1 MKRKYAL
8 ALAAMTLCGSL
19 SAQDIY
25 KIEALTGSDL
35 NGTARYVGMGGA
47 MSALGADLSA
57 IGANPAA
64 IGLFRRSDASI
75 TGSATIQ
82 ADAQLMGNIN
92 KARGSFDQGGF
103 VYAMN
108 MGHGSKLKFMNFAF
122 NYQKKRNL
130 KNYIGLDNVG
140 LSNGLSQ
147 SWQMQELAYY
157 NGQPLDLSANG
168 SGVDYTTPFAIN
180 AYDAQ
185 MIVPVYGDDGKLA
198 GYNVR
203 NAQSY
208 DYQRVQWGGIQ
219 QYDFNLSFNIDNRFY
234 AGVTLGLYNVNL
246 HNMLYY
252 SELLGENVYDASG
265 NVTGVNTIGR
275 YKMALAENITGSGF
289 DAKFGFIYRPIE
301 TSPFRIGFS
310 FSTPIYYD
318 LTQNASLRMV
328 APFEFT
334 DKNNNT
340 YAQTQ
345 ADYNT
350 GDVDYRIRTPWKLG
364 ISAATTVGNYL
375 AVDAE
380 YEISRYTGAQL
391 RWPDYG
397 RGYWGDD
404 YNVSSTRDH
413 DMDTEIDACFNT
425 VQTFRAGAELRLAPG
440 LYGRVGYNYVTAPFK
455 EDAYLNTMTN
465 SDAYH
470 YSMNTDY
477 VNLGAINRVTAGL
490 GYKGKHFYGDVAYQ
504 YQKQTG
510 EVTPF
515 RATDLETY
523 APLTASR
530 SVDFKRHNVM
540 LTLGCKF

>member
-8 ALAAMTLCGSL
+8 ALAALTLCGSM

-57 IGANPAA
+57 ISSNPAA
-64 IGLFRRSDASI
+64 IGLFRRNDASL

-82 ADAQLMGNIN
+82 ADAVLMGDIN

-103 VYAMN
+103 VYAVN
-108 MGHGSKLKFMNFAF
+108 MGNDSKLKFVNFAF

-130 KNYIGLDNVG
+130 KNYIGLDNVK
-140 LSNGLSQ
+140 LNNGLSQ

-157 NGQPLDLSANG
+157 NGQPLDLSKNG
-168 SGVDYTTPFAIN
+168 SGVDYTTPFALN

-208 DYQRVQWGGIQ
+208 DYHRVQWGGIQ

-234 AGVTLGLYNVNL
+234 AGVTFGVYNVNL
-246 HNMLYY
+246 HNTLFY
-252 SELLGENVYDASG
+252 SEQLAENVYDANG
-265 NVTGVNTIGR
+265 NVSGINSIGQ
-275 YKMALAENITGSGF
+275 YKMALGEDINGTGF
-289 DAKFGFIYRPIE
+289 DAKFGFIFRPIE
-301 TSPFRIGFS
+301 TSPFRLGFS

-328 APFEFT
+328 APFQFT
-334 DKNNNT
+334 DDKGNT
-340 YAQTQ
+340 FAQTQ

-350 GDVDYRIRTPWKLG
+350 GDVDFRIRTPWKLG
-364 ISAATTVGNYL
+364 ISAATTVSNYL
-375 AVDAE
+375 ALDAE
-380 YEISRYTGAQL
+380 YEVSRYTGAQL

-397 RGYWGDD
+397 RGYWED
-404 YNVSSTRDH
+404 YTPSTRDH

-425 VQTFRAGAELRLAPG
+425 VQTFRVGAEVRLAPR
-440 LYGRVGYNYVTAPFK
+440 LYGRVGYNYVSAPFK
-455 EDAYLNTMTN
+455 KDAYLNTMTN

-477 VNLGAINRVTAGL
+477 VNLGDINRVTAGL
-490 GYKGKHFYGDVAYQ
+490 GYKGKHVYGDVAYQ

-515 RATDLETY
+515 RATDLNTG

-530 SVDFKRHNVM
+530 NVDFKRHNVM

>member
-8 ALAAMTLCGSL
+8 ALAALTLCDSM

-57 IGANPAA
+57 ISSNPAA
-64 IGLFRRSDASI
+64 IGLFRRNDASL

-82 ADAQLMGNIN
+82 ADAVLMGDIN

-103 VYAMN
+103 VYAVN
-108 MGHGSKLKFMNFAF
+108 MGNDSKLKFVNFAF

-130 KNYIGLDNVG
+130 KNYIGLDNVK
-140 LSNGLSQ
+140 LNNGLSQ

-157 NGQPLDLSANG
+157 NGQPLDLSKNG
-168 SGVDYTTPFAIN
+168 SGVDYTTPFALN

-208 DYQRVQWGGIQ
+208 DYHRVQWGGIQ

-234 AGVTLGLYNVNL
+234 AGVTFGVYNVNL
-246 HNMLYY
+246 HNTLFY
-252 SELLGENVYDASG
+252 SEQLAENVYDANG
-265 NVTGVNTIGR
+265 NVSGINSIGQ
-275 YKMALAENITGSGF
+275 YKMALGEDINGTGF
-289 DAKFGFIYRPIE
+289 DAKFGFIFRPIE
-301 TSPFRIGFS
+301 TSPFRLGFS

-328 APFEFT
+328 APFQFT
-334 DKNNNT
+334 DDKGNT
-340 YAQTQ
+340 FAQTQ

-350 GDVDYRIRTPWKLG
+350 GDVDFRIRTPWKLG
-364 ISAATTVGNYL
+364 ISAATTISNYL
-375 AVDAE
+375 ALDAE
-380 YEISRYTGAQL
+380 YEVSRYTGAQL

-397 RGYWGDD
+397 RGYWED
-404 YNVSSTRDH
+404 YTPSTRDH

-425 VQTFRAGAELRLAPG
+425 VQTFRVGAEVRLAPR
-440 LYGRVGYNYVTAPFK
+440 LYGRVGYNYVSAPFK
-455 EDAYLNTMTN
+455 KDAYLNTMTN

-477 VNLGAINRVTAGL
+477 VNLGDINRVTAGL

-515 RATDLETY
+515 RATDLDTG

-530 SVDFKRHNVM
+530 NVDFKRHNVM

>member
-8 ALAAMTLCGSL
+8 ALAALTLCGSM

-57 IGANPAA
+57 ISSNPAA
-64 IGLFRRSDASI
+64 IGLFRRNDASL

-82 ADAQLMGNIN
+82 ADAVLMGDIN

-103 VYAMN
+103 VYAVN
-108 MGHGSKLKFMNFAF
+108 MGNDSKLKFVNFAF

-130 KNYIGLDNVG
+130 KNYIGLDNVK
-140 LSNGLSQ
+140 LNNGLSQ

-157 NGQPLDLSANG
+157 NGQPLDLSKNG
-168 SGVDYTTPFAIN
+168 SGVDYTTPFALN

-185 MIVPVYGDDGKLA
+185 MIVPVYGEDGKLA

-208 DYQRVQWGGIQ
+208 DYHRVQWGGIQ

-234 AGVTLGLYNVNL
+234 AGVTFGVYNVNL
-246 HNMLYY
+246 HNTLFY
-252 SELLGENVYDASG
+252 SEQLAENVYDANG
-265 NVTGVNTIGR
+265 NVSGINSIGQ
-275 YKMALAENITGSGF
+275 YKMALGEDINGTGF
-289 DAKFGFIYRPIE
+289 DAKFGFIFRPIE
-301 TSPFRIGFS
+301 TSPFRLGFS

-328 APFEFT
+328 APFQFT
-334 DKNNNT
+334 DDKGNT
-340 YAQTQ
+340 FAQTQ

-350 GDVDYRIRTPWKLG
+350 GDVDFRIRTPWKLG
-364 ISAATTVGNYL
+364 ISAATTVSNYL
-375 AVDAE
+375 ALDAE
-380 YEISRYTGAQL
+380 YEVSRYTGAQL

-397 RGYWGDD
+397 RGYWED
-404 YNVSSTRDH
+404 YTPSTRDH

-425 VQTFRAGAELRLAPG
+425 VQTFRVGAEVRLAPR
-440 LYGRVGYNYVTAPFK
+440 LYGRVGYNYVSAPFK
-455 EDAYLNTMTN
+455 KDAYLNTMTN

-477 VNLGAINRVTAGL
+477 VNLGDINRVTAGL

-515 RATDLETY
+515 RATDLNTG

-530 SVDFKRHNVM
+530 NVDFKRHNVM

>member
-8 ALAAMTLCGSL
+8 ALAALTLCGSM

-57 IGANPAA
+57 ISSNPAA
-64 IGLFRRSDASI
+64 IGLFRRNDASL

-82 ADAQLMGNIN
+82 ADAVLMGDIN

-103 VYAMN
+103 VYAVN
-108 MGHGSKLKFMNFAF
+108 MGNDSKLKFVNFAF

-130 KNYIGLDNVG
+130 KNYIGLDNVK
-140 LSNGLSQ
+140 LNNGLSQ

-157 NGQPLDLSANG
+157 NGQPLDLSKNG
-168 SGVDYTTPFAIN
+168 SGVDYTTPFALN

-208 DYQRVQWGGIQ
+208 DYHRVQWGGIQ
-219 QYDFNLSFNIDNRFY
+219 QYDFNLSFNIGNRFY
-234 AGVTLGLYNVNL
+234 AGVTFGVYNVNL
-246 HNMLYY
+246 HNTLYY
-252 SELLGENVYDASG
+252 SEQLAENVYDANG
-265 NVTGVNTIGR
+265 NVSGINSIGQ
-275 YKMALAENITGSGF
+275 YQMALGEDINGTGF
-289 DAKFGFIYRPIE
+289 DAKFGFIFRPIE
-301 TSPFRIGFS
+301 TSPFRLGFS

-328 APFEFT
+328 APFQFT
-334 DKNNNT
+334 DDKGNT
-340 YAQTQ
+340 FAQTQ

-350 GDVDYRIRTPWKLG
+350 GDVDFRIRTPWKLG
-364 ISAATTVGNYL
+364 ISAATTVSNYL
-375 AVDAE
+375 ALDAE
-380 YEISRYTGAQL
+380 YEVSRYTGAQL

-397 RGYWGDD
+397 RGYWED
-404 YNVSSTRDH
+404 YTPSTRDH

-425 VQTFRAGAELRLAPG
+425 VQTFRVGAEVRLAPR
-440 LYGRVGYNYVTAPFK
+440 LYGRVGYNYVSAPFK
-455 EDAYLNTMTN
+455 KDAYLNTMTN

-477 VNLGAINRVTAGL
+477 VNLGDINRVTAGL

-515 RATDLETY
+515 RATDLNTG

-530 SVDFKRHNVM
+530 NVDFKRHNVM

>member
-8 ALAAMTLCGSL
+8 ALAALTLCGSM

-57 IGANPAA
+57 ISSNPAA
-64 IGLFRRSDASI
+64 IGLFRRNDASL

-82 ADAQLMGNIN
+82 ADAVLMGDIN

-103 VYAMN
+103 VYAVN
-108 MGHGSKLKFMNFAF
+108 MGNDSKLKFVNFAF

-130 KNYIGLDNVG
+130 KNYIGLDNVK
-140 LSNGLSQ
+140 LNNGLSQ

-157 NGQPLDLSANG
+157 NGQPLDLSKNG
-168 SGVDYTTPFAIN
+168 SGVDYTTPFALN

-208 DYQRVQWGGIQ
+208 DYHRVQWGGIQ

-234 AGVTLGLYNVNL
+234 AGVTFGVYNVNL
-246 HNMLYY
+246 HNTLYY
-252 SELLGENVYDASG
+252 SEQLAENVYDANG
-265 NVTGVNTIGR
+265 NVSGINSIGQ
-275 YKMALAENITGSGF
+275 YKMALGEDINGTGF
-289 DAKFGFIYRPIE
+289 DAKFGFIFRPIE
-301 TSPFRIGFS
+301 TSPFRLGFS

-328 APFEFT
+328 APFQFT
-334 DKNNNT
+334 DDKGNT
-340 YAQTQ
+340 FAQTQ

-350 GDVDYRIRTPWKLG
+350 GDVDFRIRTPWKLG
-364 ISAATTVGNYL
+364 ISAATTISNYL
-375 AVDAE
+375 ALDAE
-380 YEISRYTGAQL
+380 YEVSRYTGAQL

-397 RGYWGDD
+397 RGYWED
-404 YNVSSTRDH
+404 YTPSTRDH

-425 VQTFRAGAELRLAPG
+425 VQTFRVGAEVRLAPR
-440 LYGRVGYNYVTAPFK
+440 LYGRVGYNYVSAPFK
-455 EDAYLNTMTN
+455 KDAYLNTMTN

-477 VNLGAINRVTAGL
+477 VNLGDINRVTAGL

-515 RATDLETY
+515 RATDLNTG

-530 SVDFKRHNVM
+530 NVDFKRHNVM

>member
-8 ALAAMTLCGSL
+8 ALAALTLCGSM

-57 IGANPAA
+57 ISSNPAA
-64 IGLFRRSDASI
+64 IGLFRRNDASL

-82 ADAQLMGNIN
+82 ADAVLMGDIN

-103 VYAMN
+103 VYAVN
-108 MGHGSKLKFMNFAF
+108 MGNDSKLKFVNFAF

-130 KNYIGLDNVG
+130 KNYIGLDNVK
-140 LSNGLSQ
+140 LNNGLSQ

-157 NGQPLDLSANG
+157 NGQPLDLSKNG

-185 MIVPVYGDDGKLA
+185 MIVPVYGDDGKLT

-208 DYQRVQWGGIQ
+208 DYHRVQWGGIQ

-234 AGVTLGLYNVNL
+234 AGVTFGVYNVNL
-246 HNMLYY
+246 HNTLFY
-252 SELLGENVYDASG
+252 SEQLAENVYDANG
-265 NVTGVNTIGR
+265 NVSGINSIGQ
-275 YKMALAENITGSGF
+275 YQMALGEDINGTGF
-289 DAKFGFIYRPIE
+289 DAKFGFIFRPIE
-301 TSPFRIGFS
+301 TSPFRLGFS

-328 APFEFT
+328 APFQFT
-334 DKNNNT
+334 DDKGNT
-340 YAQTQ
+340 FAQTQ

-350 GDVDYRIRTPWKLG
+350 GDVDFRIRTPWKLG
-364 ISAATTVGNYL
+364 ISAATTVSNYL
-375 AVDAE
+375 ALDAE
-380 YEISRYTGAQL
+380 YEVSRYTGAQL

-397 RGYWGDD
+397 RGYWED
-404 YNVSSTRDH
+404 YTPSTRDH

-425 VQTFRAGAELRLAPG
+425 VQTFRVGAEVRLAPR
-440 LYGRVGYNYVTAPFK
+440 LYGRVGYNYVSAPFK
-455 EDAYLNTMTN
+455 KDAYLNTMTN

-477 VNLGAINRVTAGL
+477 VNLGDINRVTAGL

-515 RATDLETY
+515 RATDLNTG

-530 SVDFKRHNVM
+530 NVDFKRHNVM

>member
-1 MKRKYAL
+1 M
-8 ALAAMTLCGSL
+8 

-57 IGANPAA
+57 ISSNPAA
-64 IGLFRRSDASI
+64 IGLFRRNDASL

-82 ADAQLMGNIN
+82 ADAVLMGDIN

-103 VYAMN
+103 VYAVN
-108 MGHGSKLKFMNFAF
+108 MGNDSKLKFVNFAF

-130 KNYIGLDNVG
+130 KNYIGLDNVK
-140 LSNGLSQ
+140 LNNGLSQ

-157 NGQPLDLSANG
+157 NGQPLDLSKNG
-168 SGVDYTTPFAIN
+168 SGVDYTTPFALN

-208 DYQRVQWGGIQ
+208 DYHRVQWGGIQ

-234 AGVTLGLYNVNL
+234 AGVTFGVYNVNL
-246 HNMLYY
+246 HNTLYY
-252 SELLGENVYDASG
+252 SEQLAENVYDANG
-265 NVTGVNTIGR
+265 NVSGINSIGQ
-275 YKMALAENITGSGF
+275 YKMALGEDINGTGF
-289 DAKFGFIYRPIE
+289 DAKFGFIFRPIE
-301 TSPFRIGFS
+301 TSPFRLGFS

-328 APFEFT
+328 APFQFT
-334 DKNNNT
+334 DDKGNT
-340 YAQTQ
+340 FAQTQ

-350 GDVDYRIRTPWKLG
+350 GDVDFRIRTPWKLG
-364 ISAATTVGNYL
+364 ISAATTVSNYL
-375 AVDAE
+375 ALDAE
-380 YEISRYTGAQL
+380 YEVSRYTGAQL

-397 RGYWGDD
+397 RGYWED
-404 YNVSSTRDH
+404 YTPSTRDH

-425 VQTFRAGAELRLAPG
+425 VQTFRVGAEVRLAPR
-440 LYGRVGYNYVTAPFK
+440 LYGRVGYNYVSAPFK
-455 EDAYLNTMTN
+455 KDAYLNTMTN

-477 VNLGAINRVTAGL
+477 VNLGDINRVTAGL

-515 RATDLETY
+515 RATDLNTG

-530 SVDFKRHNVM
+530 NVDFKRHNVM

>member
-8 ALAAMTLCGSL
+8 ALAALTLCGSM

-57 IGANPAA
+57 ISSNPAA
-64 IGLFRRSDASI
+64 IGLFRRNDASL

-82 ADAQLMGNIN
+82 ADAVLMGDIN

-103 VYAMN
+103 VYAVN
-108 MGHGSKLKFMNFAF
+108 MGNDSKLKFVNFAF

-130 KNYIGLDNVG
+130 KNYIGLDNVK
-140 LSNGLSQ
+140 LNNGLSQ

-157 NGQPLDLSANG
+157 NGQPLDLSKNG
-168 SGVDYTTPFAIN
+168 SGVDYTTPFALN

-208 DYQRVQWGGIQ
+208 DYHRVQWGGIQ

-234 AGVTLGLYNVNL
+234 AGVTFGVYNVNL
-246 HNMLYY
+246 HNTLFY
-252 SELLGENVYDASG
+252 SEQLAENVYDANG
-265 NVTGVNTIGR
+265 NVSGINSIGQ
-275 YKMALAENITGSGF
+275 YKMALGEDINGTGF
-289 DAKFGFIYRPIE
+289 DAKFGFIFRPIE
-301 TSPFRIGFS
+301 TSPFRLGFS

-328 APFEFT
+328 APFQFT
-334 DKNNNT
+334 DDKGNT
-340 YAQTQ
+340 FAKTQ

-350 GDVDYRIRTPWKLG
+350 GDVDFRIRTPWKLG
-364 ISAATTVGNYL
+364 ISAATTVSNYL
-375 AVDAE
+375 ALDAE
-380 YEISRYTGAQL
+380 YEVSRYTGAQL

-397 RGYWGDD
+397 RGYWED
-404 YNVSSTRDH
+404 YTPSTRDH

-425 VQTFRAGAELRLAPG
+425 VQTFRVGAEVRLAPR
-440 LYGRVGYNYVTAPFK
+440 LYGRVGYNYVSAPFK
-455 EDAYLNTMTN
+455 KDAYLNTMTN

-477 VNLGAINRVTAGL
+477 VNLGDINRVTAGL

-515 RATDLETY
+515 RATDLNTG

-530 SVDFKRHNVM
+530 NVDFKRHNVM

>member
-8 ALAAMTLCGSL
+8 ALAALTLCGSM

-57 IGANPAA
+57 ISSNPAA
-64 IGLFRRSDASI
+64 IGLFRRNDASL

-82 ADAQLMGNIN
+82 ADAVLMGDIN

-103 VYAMN
+103 VYAVN
-108 MGHGSKLKFMNFAF
+108 MGNDSKLKFVNFAF

-130 KNYIGLDNVG
+130 KNYIGLDNVK
-140 LSNGLSQ
+140 LNNGLSQ

-157 NGQPLDLSANG
+157 NGQPLDLSKNG
-168 SGVDYTTPFAIN
+168 SGVDYTTPFALN

-208 DYQRVQWGGIQ
+208 DYHRVQWGGIQ

-234 AGVTLGLYNVNL
+234 AGVTFGVYNVNL
-246 HNMLYY
+246 HNTLYY
-252 SELLGENVYDASG
+252 SEQLAENVYDANG
-265 NVTGVNTIGR
+265 NVSGINSIGQ
-275 YKMALAENITGSGF
+275 YKMALGEDINGTGF
-289 DAKFGFIYRPIE
+289 DAKFGFIFRPIE
-301 TSPFRIGFS
+301 TSPFRLGFS

-328 APFEFT
+328 APFQFT
-334 DKNNNT
+334 DDKGNT
-340 YAQTQ
+340 FAQTQ

-350 GDVDYRIRTPWKLG
+350 GDVDFRIRTPWKLG
-364 ISAATTVGNYL
+364 ISAATTVSNYL
-375 AVDAE
+375 ALDAE
-380 YEISRYTGAQL
+380 YEVSRYTGAQL

-397 RGYWGDD
+397 RGYWED
-404 YNVSSTRDH
+404 YTPSTRDH

-425 VQTFRAGAELRLAPG
+425 VQTFRVGAEVRLAPR
-440 LYGRVGYNYVTAPFK
+440 LYGRVGYNYVSAPFK
-455 EDAYLNTMTN
+455 KDAYLNTMTN

-477 VNLGAINRVTAGL
+477 VNLGDINRVTAGL

-515 RATDLETY
+515 RATDLNTG
-523 APLTASR
+523 ASLTASR
-530 SVDFKRHNVM
+530 NVDFKRHNVM

>member
-8 ALAAMTLCGSL
+8 ALAALTLCGSM

-57 IGANPAA
+57 ISSNPAA
-64 IGLFRRSDASI
+64 IGLFRRNDASL

-82 ADAQLMGNIN
+82 ADAVLMGDIN

-103 VYAMN
+103 VYAVN
-108 MGHGSKLKFMNFAF
+108 MGNDSKLKFVNFAF

-130 KNYIGLDNVG
+130 KNYIGLDNVK
-140 LSNGLSQ
+140 LNNGLSQ

-157 NGQPLDLSANG
+157 NGQPLDLSKNG
-168 SGVDYTTPFAIN
+168 SGVDYTTPFALN

-208 DYQRVQWGGIQ
+208 DYHRVQWGGIQ

-234 AGVTLGLYNVNL
+234 AGVTFGVYNVNL
-246 HNMLYY
+246 HNTLYY
-252 SELLGENVYDASG
+252 SEQLGENVYDANG
-265 NVTGVNTIGR
+265 NVSGINSIGQ
-275 YKMALAENITGSGF
+275 YKMALGEDINGTGF
-289 DAKFGFIYRPIE
+289 DAKFGFIFRPIE
-301 TSPFRIGFS
+301 TSPFRLGFS

-328 APFEFT
+328 APFQFT
-334 DKNNNT
+334 DDKGNT
-340 YAQTQ
+340 FAQTQ

-350 GDVDYRIRTPWKLG
+350 GDVDFRIRTPWKLG
-364 ISAATTVGNYL
+364 ISAATTVSNYL
-375 AVDAE
+375 ALDAE
-380 YEISRYTGAQL
+380 YEVSRYTGAQL

-397 RGYWGDD
+397 GGYWED
-404 YNVSSTRDH
+404 YTPSTRDH

-425 VQTFRAGAELRLAPG
+425 VQTFRVGAEVRLAPR
-440 LYGRVGYNYVTAPFK
+440 LYGRVGYNYVSAPFK
-455 EDAYLNTMTN
+455 KDAYLNTMTN

-477 VNLGAINRVTAGL
+477 VNLGDINRVTAGL

-515 RATDLETY
+515 RATDLNTG

-530 SVDFKRHNVM
+530 NVDFKRHNVM

>member
-8 ALAAMTLCGSL
+8 ALAALTLCGSM

-57 IGANPAA
+57 ISSNPAA
-64 IGLFRRSDASI
+64 IGLFRRNDASL

-82 ADAQLMGNIN
+82 ADAVLMGDIN

-103 VYAMN
+103 VYAVN
-108 MGHGSKLKFMNFAF
+108 MGNDSKLKFVNFAF

-130 KNYIGLDNVG
+130 KNYIGLDNVK
-140 LSNGLSQ
+140 LNNGLSQ

-157 NGQPLDLSANG
+157 NGQPLDLSKNG
-168 SGVDYTTPFAIN
+168 SGVDYTTPFALN

-208 DYQRVQWGGIQ
+208 DYHRVQWGGIQ

-234 AGVTLGLYNVNL
+234 AGVTFGVYNVNL
-246 HNMLYY
+246 HNTLYY
-252 SELLGENVYDASG
+252 SEQLAENVYDANG
-265 NVTGVNTIGR
+265 NVSGINSIGQ
-275 YKMALAENITGSGF
+275 YKMALGEDINGTGF
-289 DAKFGFIYRPIE
+289 DAKFGFIFRPIE
-301 TSPFRIGFS
+301 TSPFRLGFS

-328 APFEFT
+328 APFQFT
-334 DKNNNT
+334 DDKGNT
-340 YAQTQ
+340 FAQTQ

-350 GDVDYRIRTPWKLG
+350 GDVDFRIRTPWKLG
-364 ISAATTVGNYL
+364 ISAATTISNYL
-375 AVDAE
+375 ALDAE
-380 YEISRYTGAQL
+380 YEVSRYTGAQL

-397 RGYWGDD
+397 RGYWED
-404 YNVSSTRDH
+404 YTPSTRDH

-425 VQTFRAGAELRLAPG
+425 VQTFRVGAEVRLAPR
-440 LYGRVGYNYVTAPFK
+440 LYGRVGYNYVSAPFK
-455 EDAYLNTMTN
+455 KDAYLNTMTN

-477 VNLGAINRVTAGL
+477 VNLGDINRVTAGL

-515 RATDLETY
+515 RATDLDTG

-530 SVDFKRHNVM
+530 NVDFKRHNVM

>member
-8 ALAAMTLCGSL
+8 ALAALTLCGSM

-57 IGANPAA
+57 ISSNPAA
-64 IGLFRRSDASI
+64 IGLFRRNDASL

-82 ADAQLMGNIN
+82 ADAVLMGDIN

-103 VYAMN
+103 VYAVN
-108 MGHGSKLKFMNFAF
+108 MGNDSKLKFVNFAF

-130 KNYIGLDNVG
+130 KNYIGLDNVK
-140 LSNGLSQ
+140 LNNGLSQ

-157 NGQPLDLSANG
+157 NGQPLDLSKNG
-168 SGVDYTTPFAIN
+168 SGVDYTTPFALN

-208 DYQRVQWGGIQ
+208 DYHRVQWGGIQ

-234 AGVTLGLYNVNL
+234 AGVTFGVYNVNL
-246 HNMLYY
+246 HNTLFY
-252 SELLGENVYDASG
+252 SEQLAENVYDANG
-265 NVTGVNTIGR
+265 NVSGINSIGQ
-275 YKMALAENITGSGF
+275 YKMALGEDINGTGF
-289 DAKFGFIYRPIE
+289 DAKFGFIFRPIE
-301 TSPFRIGFS
+301 TSPFRLGFS

-328 APFEFT
+328 APFQFT
-334 DKNNNT
+334 DDKGNT
-340 YAQTQ
+340 FAQTQ

-350 GDVDYRIRTPWKLG
+350 GDVDFRIRTPWKLG
-364 ISAATTVGNYL
+364 ISAATTVSNYL
-375 AVDAE
+375 ALDAE
-380 YEISRYTGAQL
+380 YEVSRYTGAQL

-397 RGYWGDD
+397 RGYWED
-404 YNVSSTRDH
+404 YTPSTRDH

-425 VQTFRAGAELRLAPG
+425 VQTFRVGAEVRLAPR
-440 LYGRVGYNYVTAPFK
+440 LYGRVGYNYVSAPFK
-455 EDAYLNTMTN
+455 KDAYLNTMTN

-477 VNLGAINRVTAGL
+477 VNLGDINRVTAGL
-490 GYKGKHFYGDVAYQ
+490 GYKSKHFYGDVAYQ

-515 RATDLETY
+515 RATDLNTG

-530 SVDFKRHNVM
+530 NVDFKRHNVM

>member
-8 ALAAMTLCGSL
+8 ALAALTLCGSM

-57 IGANPAA
+57 ISSNPAA
-64 IGLFRRSDASI
+64 IGLFRRNDASL

-82 ADAQLMGNIN
+82 ADAVLMGDIN

-103 VYAMN
+103 VYAVN
-108 MGHGSKLKFMNFAF
+108 MGNDSKLKFVNFAF

-130 KNYIGLDNVG
+130 KNYIGLDNVK
-140 LSNGLSQ
+140 LNNGLSQ

-157 NGQPLDLSANG
+157 NGQPLDLSKNG
-168 SGVDYTTPFAIN
+168 SGVDYTTPFALN

-185 MIVPVYGDDGKLA
+185 MIVPVYGNDGKLA

-208 DYQRVQWGGIQ
+208 DYHRVQWGGIQ

-234 AGVTLGLYNVNL
+234 AGVTFGVYNVNL
-246 HNMLYY
+246 HNTLYY
-252 SELLGENVYDASG
+252 SEQLAENVYDANG
-265 NVTGVNTIGR
+265 NVSGINSIGQ
-275 YKMALAENITGSGF
+275 YKMALGEDINGTGF
-289 DAKFGFIYRPIE
+289 DAKFGFIFRPIE
-301 TSPFRIGFS
+301 TSPFRLGFS

-328 APFEFT
+328 APFQFT
-334 DKNNNT
+334 DDKGNT
-340 YAQTQ
+340 FAQTQ

-350 GDVDYRIRTPWKLG
+350 GDVDFRIRTPWKLG
-364 ISAATTVGNYL
+364 ISAATTVSNYL
-375 AVDAE
+375 ALDAE
-380 YEISRYTGAQL
+380 YEVSRYTGAQL

-397 RGYWGDD
+397 RGYWED
-404 YNVSSTRDH
+404 YTPSTRDH

-425 VQTFRAGAELRLAPG
+425 VQTFRVGAEVRLAPR
-440 LYGRVGYNYVTAPFK
+440 LYGRVGYNYVSAPFK
-455 EDAYLNTMTN
+455 KDAYLNTMTN

-477 VNLGAINRVTAGL
+477 VNLGDINRVTAGL

-515 RATDLETY
+515 RATDLNTG

-530 SVDFKRHNVM
+530 NVDFKRHNVM

>member
-8 ALAAMTLCGSL
+8 ALAALTLCGSM

-57 IGANPAA
+57 ISSNPAA
-64 IGLFRRSDASI
+64 IGLFRRNDASL

-82 ADAQLMGNIN
+82 ADAVLMGDIN

-103 VYAMN
+103 VYAVN
-108 MGHGSKLKFMNFAF
+108 MGNDSKLKFVNLAF

-130 KNYIGLDNVG
+130 KNYIGLDNVK
-140 LSNGLSQ
+140 LNNGLSQ

-157 NGQPLDLSANG
+157 NGQPLDLSKNG
-168 SGVDYTTPFAIN
+168 SGVDYTTPFALN

-208 DYQRVQWGGIQ
+208 DYHRVQWGGIQ

-234 AGVTLGLYNVNL
+234 AGVTFGVYNVNL
-246 HNMLYY
+246 HNTLYY
-252 SELLGENVYDASG
+252 SEQLAENVYDANG
-265 NVTGVNTIGR
+265 NVSGINSIGQ
-275 YKMALAENITGSGF
+275 YQMALGEDINGTGF
-289 DAKFGFIYRPIE
+289 DAKFGFIFRPIE
-301 TSPFRIGFS
+301 TSPFRLGFS

-328 APFEFT
+328 APFQFT
-334 DKNNNT
+334 DDKGNT
-340 YAQTQ
+340 FAQTQ

-350 GDVDYRIRTPWKLG
+350 GDVDFRIRTPWKLG
-364 ISAATTVGNYL
+364 ISAATTVSNYL
-375 AVDAE
+375 ALDAE
-380 YEISRYTGAQL
+380 YEVSRYTGAQL

-397 RGYWGDD
+397 RGYWED
-404 YNVSSTRDH
+404 YTPSTRDH

-425 VQTFRAGAELRLAPG
+425 VQTFRVGAEVRLAPR
-440 LYGRVGYNYVTAPFK
+440 LYGRVGYNYVSAPFK
-455 EDAYLNTMTN
+455 KDAYLNTMTN

-477 VNLGAINRVTAGL
+477 VNLGDINRVTAGL

-515 RATDLETY
+515 RATDLNTG

-530 SVDFKRHNVM
+530 NVDFKRHNVM

>member
-8 ALAAMTLCGSL
+8 ALAALTLCGSM

-57 IGANPAA
+57 ISSNPAA
-64 IGLFRRSDASI
+64 IGLFRRNDASL

-82 ADAQLMGNIN
+82 ADAVLMGDIN

-103 VYAMN
+103 VYAVN
-108 MGHGSKLKFMNFAF
+108 MGNDSKLKFVNFAF

-130 KNYIGLDNVG
+130 KNYIGLDNVK
-140 LSNGLSQ
+140 LNNGLSQ

-157 NGQPLDLSANG
+157 NGQPLDLSKNG
-168 SGVDYTTPFAIN
+168 SGVDYTTPFALN

-208 DYQRVQWGGIQ
+208 DYHRVQWGGIQ

-234 AGVTLGLYNVNL
+234 AGVTFGVYNVNL
-246 HNMLYY
+246 HNTLYY
-252 SELLGENVYDASG
+252 SEQLAENVYDANG
-265 NVTGVNTIGR
+265 NVSGINSIGQ
-275 YKMALAENITGSGF
+275 YKMALGEDINGTGF
-289 DAKFGFIYRPIE
+289 DAKFGFIFRPIE
-301 TSPFRIGFS
+301 TSPFRLGFS

-328 APFEFT
+328 APFQFT
-334 DKNNNT
+334 DDKGNT
-340 YAQTQ
+340 FAQTQ

-350 GDVDYRIRTPWKLG
+350 GDVDFRIRTPWKLG
-364 ISAATTVGNYL
+364 ISAATTVSNYL
-375 AVDAE
+375 ALDAE
-380 YEISRYTGAQL
+380 YEVSRYTGAQL

-397 RGYWGDD
+397 RGYWED
-404 YNVSSTRDH
+404 YTPSTRDH

-425 VQTFRAGAELRLAPG
+425 VQTFRVGAEVRLAPR
-440 LYGRVGYNYVTAPFK
+440 LYGRVGYNYVSAPFK
-455 EDAYLNTMTN
+455 KDAYLNTMTN

-477 VNLGAINRVTAGL
+477 VNLGDINRVTAGL

-515 RATDLETY
+515 RATDLNTG

-530 SVDFKRHNVM
+530 NVDFKRHNVM

>member
-8 ALAAMTLCGSL
+8 ALAALTLCGSM

-25 KIEALTGSDL
+25 KIVALTGSDL

-57 IGANPAA
+57 ISSNPAA
-64 IGLFRRSDASI
+64 IGLFRRNDASL

-82 ADAQLMGNIN
+82 ADAVLMGDIN

-103 VYAMN
+103 VYAVN
-108 MGHGSKLKFMNFAF
+108 MGNDSKLKFVNFAF

-130 KNYIGLDNVG
+130 KNYIGLDNVK
-140 LSNGLSQ
+140 LNNGLSQ

-157 NGQPLDLSANG
+157 NGQPLDLSKNG
-168 SGVDYTTPFAIN
+168 SGVDYTTPFALN

-208 DYQRVQWGGIQ
+208 DYHRVQWGGIQ

-234 AGVTLGLYNVNL
+234 AGVTFGVYNVNL
-246 HNMLYY
+246 HNTLFY
-252 SELLGENVYDASG
+252 SEQLAENVYDANG
-265 NVTGVNTIGR
+265 NVSGINSIGQ
-275 YKMALAENITGSGF
+275 YQMALGEDINGTGF
-289 DAKFGFIYRPIE
+289 DAKFGFIFRPIE
-301 TSPFRIGFS
+301 TSPFRLGFS

-328 APFEFT
+328 APFQFT
-334 DKNNNT
+334 DDKGNT
-340 YAQTQ
+340 FAQTQ

-350 GDVDYRIRTPWKLG
+350 GDVDFRIRTPWKLG
-364 ISAATTVGNYL
+364 ISAATTVSNYL
-375 AVDAE
+375 ALDAE
-380 YEISRYTGAQL
+380 YEVSRYTGAQL

-397 RGYWGDD
+397 RGYWED
-404 YNVSSTRDH
+404 YTPSTRDH

-425 VQTFRAGAELRLAPG
+425 VQTFRVGAEVRLAPR
-440 LYGRVGYNYVTAPFK
+440 LYGRVGYNYVSAPFK
-455 EDAYLNTMTN
+455 KDAYLNTMTN

-477 VNLGAINRVTAGL
+477 VNLGDINRVTAGL

-515 RATDLETY
+515 RATDLNTG

-530 SVDFKRHNVM
+530 NVDFKRHNVM

>member
-8 ALAAMTLCGSL
+8 ALAALTLCGSM

-57 IGANPAA
+57 ISSNPAA
-64 IGLFRRSDASI
+64 IGLFRRNDASL

-82 ADAQLMGNIN
+82 ADAVLMGDIN

-103 VYAMN
+103 VYAVN
-108 MGHGSKLKFMNFAF
+108 MGNDSKLKFVNFAF

-130 KNYIGLDNVG
+130 KNYIGLDNVK
-140 LSNGLSQ
+140 LNNGLSQ

-157 NGQPLDLSANG
+157 NGQPLDLSKNG
-168 SGVDYTTPFAIN
+168 SGVDYTTPFALN

-208 DYQRVQWGGIQ
+208 DYHRVQWGGIQ

-234 AGVTLGLYNVNL
+234 AGVTFGVYNVNL
-246 HNMLYY
+246 HNTLYY
-252 SELLGENVYDASG
+252 SEQLAENVYDANG
-265 NVTGVNTIGR
+265 NVSGINSIGQ
-275 YKMALAENITGSGF
+275 YKMALGEDINGTGF
-289 DAKFGFIYRPIE
+289 DAKFGFIFRPIE
-301 TSPFRIGFS
+301 TSPFRLGFS

-328 APFEFT
+328 APFQFT
-334 DKNNNT
+334 DDKGNT
-340 YAQTQ
+340 FAQTQ

-350 GDVDYRIRTPWKLG
+350 GDVDFRIRTPWKLG
-364 ISAATTVGNYL
+364 ISAATTVSNYL
-375 AVDAE
+375 ALDAE
-380 YEISRYTGAQL
+380 YEVSRYTGAQL

-397 RGYWGDD
+397 RGYWED
-404 YNVSSTRDH
+404 YTPSTRDH
-413 DMDTEIDACFNT
+413 DMDTEIDA
-425 VQTFRAGAELRLAPG
+425 
-440 LYGRVGYNYVTAPFK
+440 
-455 EDAYLNTMTN
+455 
-465 SDAYH
+465 
-470 YSMNTDY
+470 
-477 VNLGAINRVTAGL
+477 
-490 GYKGKHFYGDVAYQ
+490 
-504 YQKQTG
+504 
-510 EVTPF
+510 
-515 RATDLETY
+515 
-523 APLTASR
+523 
-530 SVDFKRHNVM
+530 
-540 LTLGCKF
+540 

>member
-8 ALAAMTLCGSL
+8 ALAALTLCGSM

-57 IGANPAA
+57 ISSNPAA
-64 IGLFRRSDASI
+64 IGLFRRNDASL

-82 ADAQLMGNIN
+82 ADAVLMGDIN

-103 VYAMN
+103 VYAVN
-108 MGHGSKLKFMNFAF
+108 MGNDSKLKFVNFAF

-130 KNYIGLDNVG
+130 KNYIGLDNVK
-140 LSNGLSQ
+140 LNNGLSQ

-157 NGQPLDLSANG
+157 NGQPLDLSKNG
-168 SGVDYTTPFAIN
+168 SGVDYTTPFALN

-208 DYQRVQWGGIQ
+208 DYHRVQWGGIQ

-234 AGVTLGLYNVNL
+234 AGVTFGVYNVNL
-246 HNMLYY
+246 HNTLFY
-252 SELLGENVYDASG
+252 SEQLAENVYDANG
-265 NVTGVNTIGR
+265 NVSGINSIGQ
-275 YKMALAENITGSGF
+275 YKMALGEDINGTGF
-289 DAKFGFIYRPIE
+289 DAKFGFIFRPIE
-301 TSPFRIGFS
+301 TSPFRLGFS

-328 APFEFT
+328 APFQFT
-334 DKNNNT
+334 DDKGNT
-340 YAQTQ
+340 FAQTQ

-350 GDVDYRIRTPWKLG
+350 GDVDFRIRTPWKLG
-364 ISAATTVGNYL
+364 ISAATTVSNYL
-375 AVDAE
+375 ALDAE
-380 YEISRYTGAQL
+380 YEVSRYTGAQL

-397 RGYWGDD
+397 RGYWED
-404 YNVSSTRDH
+404 YTPSTRDH

-425 VQTFRAGAELRLAPG
+425 VQTFRVGAEVRLAPR
-440 LYGRVGYNYVTAPFK
+440 LYGRVGYNYVSAPFK
-455 EDAYLNTMTN
+455 KDAYLNTMTN

-477 VNLGAINRVTAGL
+477 VNLGDINRVTAGL

-515 RATDLETY
+515 RATDLNTG

-530 SVDFKRHNVM
+530 NVDFKRHNVM

>member
-8 ALAAMTLCGSL
+8 ALAALTLCGSM

-57 IGANPAA
+57 ISSNPAA
-64 IGLFRRSDASI
+64 IGLFRRNDASL

-82 ADAQLMGNIN
+82 ADAVLMGDIN

-103 VYAMN
+103 VYAVN
-108 MGHGSKLKFMNFAF
+108 MGNDSKLKFVNFAF

-130 KNYIGLDNVG
+130 KNYIGLDNVK
-140 LSNGLSQ
+140 LNNGLSQ

-157 NGQPLDLSANG
+157 NGQPLDLSKNG
-168 SGVDYTTPFAIN
+168 SGVDYTTPFALN

-185 MIVPVYGDDGKLA
+185 MIVPVYGDDDKLA

-208 DYQRVQWGGIQ
+208 DYHRVQWGGIQ

-234 AGVTLGLYNVNL
+234 AGVTFGVYNVNL
-246 HNMLYY
+246 HNTLYY
-252 SELLGENVYDASG
+252 SEQLAENVYDANG
-265 NVTGVNTIGR
+265 NVSGINSIGQ
-275 YKMALAENITGSGF
+275 YKMALGEDINGTGF
-289 DAKFGFIYRPIE
+289 DAKFGFIFRPIE
-301 TSPFRIGFS
+301 TSPFRLGFS

-318 LTQNASLRMV
+318 LTQNASLCMV
-328 APFEFT
+328 APFQFT
-334 DKNNNT
+334 DDKGNT
-340 YAQTQ
+340 FAQTQ

-350 GDVDYRIRTPWKLG
+350 GDVDFRIRTPWKLG
-364 ISAATTVGNYL
+364 ISAATTVSNYL
-375 AVDAE
+375 ALDAE
-380 YEISRYTGAQL
+380 YEVSRYTGAQL

-397 RGYWGDD
+397 RGYWED
-404 YNVSSTRDH
+404 YTPSTRDH

-425 VQTFRAGAELRLAPG
+425 VQTFRVGAEVRLAPR
-440 LYGRVGYNYVTAPFK
+440 LYGRVGYNYVSAPFK
-455 EDAYLNTMTN
+455 KDAYLNTMTN

-477 VNLGAINRVTAGL
+477 VNLGDINRVTAGL

-515 RATDLETY
+515 RATDLNTG

-530 SVDFKRHNVM
+530 NVDFKRHNVM

>member
-8 ALAAMTLCGSL
+8 ALAALTLCGSM

-57 IGANPAA
+57 ISSNPAA
-64 IGLFRRSDASI
+64 IGLFRRNDASL

-82 ADAQLMGNIN
+82 ADAVLMGDIN

-103 VYAMN
+103 VYAVN
-108 MGHGSKLKFMNFAF
+108 MGNDSKLKFVNFAF

-130 KNYIGLDNVG
+130 KNYIGLDNVK
-140 LSNGLSQ
+140 LNNGLSQ

-157 NGQPLDLSANG
+157 NGQPLDLSKNG
-168 SGVDYTTPFAIN
+168 SGVDYTTPFALN

-208 DYQRVQWGGIQ
+208 DYHRVQWGGIQ

-234 AGVTLGLYNVNL
+234 AGVTFGVYNVNL
-246 HNMLYY
+246 HNTLFY
-252 SELLGENVYDASG
+252 SEQLAENVYDANG
-265 NVTGVNTIGR
+265 NVSGINSIGQ
-275 YKMALAENITGSGF
+275 YQMALSEDINGTGF
-289 DAKFGFIYRPIE
+289 DAKFGFIFRPIE
-301 TSPFRIGFS
+301 TSPFRLGFS

-328 APFEFT
+328 APFQFT
-334 DKNNNT
+334 DDKGNT
-340 YAQTQ
+340 FAQTQ

-350 GDVDYRIRTPWKLG
+350 GDVDFRIRTPWKLG
-364 ISAATTVGNYL
+364 ISAATTVSNYL
-375 AVDAE
+375 ALDAE
-380 YEISRYTGAQL
+380 YEVSRYTGAQL

-397 RGYWGDD
+397 RGYWED
-404 YNVSSTRDH
+404 YTPSTRDH

-425 VQTFRAGAELRLAPG
+425 VQTFRVGAEVRLAPR
-440 LYGRVGYNYVTAPFK
+440 LYGRVGYNYVSAPFK
-455 EDAYLNTMTN
+455 KDAYLNTMTN

-477 VNLGAINRVTAGL
+477 VNLGDINRVTAGL

-515 RATDLETY
+515 RATDLNTG

-530 SVDFKRHNVM
+530 NVDFKRHNVM

>member
-8 ALAAMTLCGSL
+8 ALAALTLCGSM

-25 KIEALTGSDL
+25 KIEALTGSGL

-57 IGANPAA
+57 ISSNPAA
-64 IGLFRRSDASI
+64 IGLFRRNDASL

-82 ADAQLMGNIN
+82 ADAVLMGDIN

-103 VYAMN
+103 VYAVN
-108 MGHGSKLKFMNFAF
+108 MGNDSKLKFVNFAF

-130 KNYIGLDNVG
+130 KNYIGLDNVK
-140 LSNGLSQ
+140 LNNGLSQ

-157 NGQPLDLSANG
+157 NGQPLDLSKNG
-168 SGVDYTTPFAIN
+168 SGVDYTTPFALN

-208 DYQRVQWGGIQ
+208 DYHRVQWGGIQ

-234 AGVTLGLYNVNL
+234 AGVTFGVYNVNL
-246 HNMLYY
+246 HNTLFY
-252 SELLGENVYDASG
+252 SEQLAENVYDANG
-265 NVTGVNTIGR
+265 NVSGINSIGQ
-275 YKMALAENITGSGF
+275 YQMALGEDINGTGF
-289 DAKFGFIYRPIE
+289 DAKFGFIFRPIE
-301 TSPFRIGFS
+301 TSPFRLGFS

-328 APFEFT
+328 APFQFT
-334 DKNNNT
+334 DDKGNT
-340 YAQTQ
+340 FAQTQ

-350 GDVDYRIRTPWKLG
+350 GDVDFRIRTPWKLG
-364 ISAATTVGNYL
+364 ISAATTVSNYL
-375 AVDAE
+375 ALDAE
-380 YEISRYTGAQL
+380 YEVSRYTGAQL

-397 RGYWGDD
+397 RGYWED
-404 YNVSSTRDH
+404 YTPSTRDH

-425 VQTFRAGAELRLAPG
+425 VQTFRVGAEVRLAPG
-440 LYGRVGYNYVTAPFK
+440 LYGRVGYNYVSAPFK
-455 EDAYLNTMTN
+455 KDAYLNTMTN

-477 VNLGAINRVTAGL
+477 VNLGDINRVTAGL

-515 RATDLETY
+515 RATDLNTG

-530 SVDFKRHNVM
+530 NVDFKRHNVM

>member
-8 ALAAMTLCGSL
+8 ALAALTLCGSM

-57 IGANPAA
+57 ISSNPAA
-64 IGLFRRSDASI
+64 IGLFRRNDASL

-82 ADAQLMGNIN
+82 ADAVLMGDIN

-103 VYAMN
+103 VYAVN
-108 MGHGSKLKFMNFAF
+108 MGNDSKLKFVNFAF

-130 KNYIGLDNVG
+130 KNYIGLDNVK
-140 LSNGLSQ
+140 LNNGLSQ

-157 NGQPLDLSANG
+157 NGQPLDLSKNG
-168 SGVDYTTPFAIN
+168 SGVDYTTPFALN

-208 DYQRVQWGGIQ
+208 DYHRVQWGGIQ

-234 AGVTLGLYNVNL
+234 AGVTFGVYNVNL
-246 HNMLYY
+246 HNTLYY
-252 SELLGENVYDASG
+252 SEQLAENVYDANG
-265 NVTGVNTIGR
+265 NVSGINSIGQ
-275 YKMALAENITGSGF
+275 YKMALGEDINGTGF
-289 DAKFGFIYRPIE
+289 DAKFGFIFRPIE
-301 TSPFRIGFS
+301 TSPFRLGFS

-328 APFEFT
+328 APFQFT
-334 DKNNNT
+334 DDKGNT
-340 YAQTQ
+340 FAQTQ

-350 GDVDYRIRTPWKLG
+350 GDVDFRIRTPWKLG
-364 ISAATTVGNYL
+364 ISAATTVSNYL
-375 AVDAE
+375 ALDAE
-380 YEISRYTGAQL
+380 YEVSRYTGAQL

-397 RGYWGDD
+397 RGYWED
-404 YNVSSTRDH
+404 YTPSTRDH

-425 VQTFRAGAELRLAPG
+425 VQTFRVGAEVRLAPR
-440 LYGRVGYNYVTAPFK
+440 LYGRVGYNYVSAPFK
-455 EDAYLNTMTN
+455 KDAYLNTMTN

-477 VNLGAINRVTAGL
+477 VNLGDINRVTAGL
-490 GYKGKHFYGDVAYQ
+490 GYKGKHVYGDVAYQ

-515 RATDLETY
+515 RATDLNTG

-530 SVDFKRHNVM
+530 NVDFKRHNVM

>member
-8 ALAAMTLCGSL
+8 ALAALTFCGSM

-57 IGANPAA
+57 ISSNPAA
-64 IGLFRRSDASI
+64 IGLFRRNDASL

-82 ADAQLMGNIN
+82 ADAVLMGDIN

-103 VYAMN
+103 VYAVN
-108 MGHGSKLKFMNFAF
+108 MGNDSKLKFVNFAF

-130 KNYIGLDNVG
+130 KNYIGLDNVK
-140 LSNGLSQ
+140 LNNGLSQ

-157 NGQPLDLSANG
+157 NGQPLDLSKNG
-168 SGVDYTTPFAIN
+168 SGVDYTTPFALN

-208 DYQRVQWGGIQ
+208 DYHRVQWGGIQ

-234 AGVTLGLYNVNL
+234 AGVTFGVYNVNL
-246 HNMLYY
+246 HNTLYY
-252 SELLGENVYDASG
+252 SEQLAENVYDANG
-265 NVTGVNTIGR
+265 NVSGINSIGQ
-275 YKMALAENITGSGF
+275 YKMALGEDINGTGF
-289 DAKFGFIYRPIE
+289 DAKFGFIFRPIE
-301 TSPFRIGFS
+301 TSPFRLGFS

-328 APFEFT
+328 APFQFT
-334 DKNNNT
+334 DDKGNT
-340 YAQTQ
+340 FAQTQ

-350 GDVDYRIRTPWKLG
+350 GDVDFRIRTPWKLG
-364 ISAATTVGNYL
+364 ISAATTVSNYL
-375 AVDAE
+375 ALDAE
-380 YEISRYTGAQL
+380 YEVSRYTGAQL

-397 RGYWGDD
+397 RGYWED
-404 YNVSSTRDH
+404 YTPSTRDH

-425 VQTFRAGAELRLAPG
+425 VQTFRVGAEVRLAPR
-440 LYGRVGYNYVTAPFK
+440 LYGRVGYNYVSAPFK
-455 EDAYLNTMTN
+455 KDAYLNTMTN

-477 VNLGAINRVTAGL
+477 VNLGDINRVTAGL

-515 RATDLETY
+515 RATDLNTG

-530 SVDFKRHNVM
+530 NVDFKRHNVM

>member
-8 ALAAMTLCGSL
+8 ALAALTLCGSM

-57 IGANPAA
+57 ISSNPAA
-64 IGLFRRSDASI
+64 IGLFRRNDASL

-82 ADAQLMGNIN
+82 ADAVLMGDIN

-103 VYAMN
+103 VYAVN
-108 MGHGSKLKFMNFAF
+108 MGNDSKLKFVNFAF

-130 KNYIGLDNVG
+130 KNYIGLDNVK
-140 LSNGLSQ
+140 LNNGLSQ

-157 NGQPLDLSANG
+157 NGQPLDLSKNG
-168 SGVDYTTPFAIN
+168 SGVDYTTPFALN

-198 GYNVR
+198 SYNVR

-208 DYQRVQWGGIQ
+208 DYHRVQWGGIQ

-234 AGVTLGLYNVNL
+234 AGVTFGVYNVNL
-246 HNMLYY
+246 HNTLFY
-252 SELLGENVYDASG
+252 SEQLAENVYDANG
-265 NVTGVNTIGR
+265 NVSGINSIGQ
-275 YKMALAENITGSGF
+275 YKMALGEDINGTGF
-289 DAKFGFIYRPIE
+289 DAKFGFIFRPIE
-301 TSPFRIGFS
+301 TSPFRLGFS

-328 APFEFT
+328 APFQFT
-334 DKNNNT
+334 DDKGNT
-340 YAQTQ
+340 FAQTQ

-350 GDVDYRIRTPWKLG
+350 GDVDFRIRTPWKLG
-364 ISAATTVGNYL
+364 ISAATTISNYL
-375 AVDAE
+375 ALDAE
-380 YEISRYTGAQL
+380 YEVSRYTGAQL

-397 RGYWGDD
+397 RGYWED
-404 YNVSSTRDH
+404 YTPSTRDH

-425 VQTFRAGAELRLAPG
+425 VQTFRVGAEVRLAPR
-440 LYGRVGYNYVTAPFK
+440 LYGRVGYNYVSAPFK
-455 EDAYLNTMTN
+455 KNAYLNTMTN

-477 VNLGAINRVTAGL
+477 VNLGDINRVTAGL
-490 GYKGKHFYGDVAYQ
+490 GYKSKHFYGDVAYQ

-515 RATDLETY
+515 RATDLNTG

-530 SVDFKRHNVM
+530 NVDFKRHNVM

>member
-8 ALAAMTLCGSL
+8 ALAALTLCGSM

-57 IGANPAA
+57 ISSNPAA
-64 IGLFRRSDASI
+64 IGLFRRNDASL

-82 ADAQLMGNIN
+82 ADAVLMGDIN

-103 VYAMN
+103 VYAVN
-108 MGHGSKLKFMNFAF
+108 MGNDSKLKFVNFAF

-130 KNYIGLDNVG
+130 KNYIGLDNVK
-140 LSNGLSQ
+140 LNNGLSQ

-157 NGQPLDLSANG
+157 NGQPLDLSKNG
-168 SGVDYTTPFAIN
+168 SGVDYTTPFALN

-208 DYQRVQWGGIQ
+208 DYHRVQWGGIQ

-234 AGVTLGLYNVNL
+234 AGVTFGVYNVNL
-246 HNMLYY
+246 HNTLFY
-252 SELLGENVYDASG
+252 SEQLAENVYDANG
-265 NVTGVNTIGR
+265 NVSGINSIGQ
-275 YKMALAENITGSGF
+275 YKMALGEDINGTGF
-289 DAKFGFIYRPIE
+289 DAKFGFIFRPIE
-301 TSPFRIGFS
+301 TSPFRLGFS

-328 APFEFT
+328 APFQFT
-334 DKNNNT
+334 DDKGNT
-340 YAQTQ
+340 FAQTQ

-350 GDVDYRIRTPWKLG
+350 GDVDFRIRTPWKLG
-364 ISAATTVGNYL
+364 ISAATTVSNYL
-375 AVDAE
+375 ALDAE
-380 YEISRYTGAQL
+380 YEVSRYTGAQL

-397 RGYWGDD
+397 RGYWED
-404 YNVSSTRDH
+404 YTPSTRDH

-425 VQTFRAGAELRLAPG
+425 VQTFRVGAEVRLAPR
-440 LYGRVGYNYVTAPFK
+440 LYGRVGYNYVSAPFK
-455 EDAYLNTMTN
+455 KDAYLNTMTN

-477 VNLGAINRVTAGL
+477 VNLGDINRVTAGL

-504 YQKQTG
+504 YQKQMG

-515 RATDLETY
+515 RATDLNTG

-530 SVDFKRHNVM
+530 NVDFKRHNVM

>member
-8 ALAAMTLCGSL
+8 ALAALTLCGSM

-57 IGANPAA
+57 ISSNPAA
-64 IGLFRRSDASI
+64 IGLFRRNDASL

-82 ADAQLMGNIN
+82 ADAVLMGDIN

-103 VYAMN
+103 VYAVN
-108 MGHGSKLKFMNFAF
+108 MGNDSKLKFVNFAF

-130 KNYIGLDNVG
+130 KNYIGLDNVK
-140 LSNGLSQ
+140 LNNGLSQ

-157 NGQPLDLSANG
+157 NGQPLDLSKNG
-168 SGVDYTTPFAIN
+168 SGVDYTTPFALN

-208 DYQRVQWGGIQ
+208 DYHRVQWGGIQ

-234 AGVTLGLYNVNL
+234 AGVTFGVYNVNL
-246 HNMLYY
+246 HNTLFY
-252 SELLGENVYDASG
+252 SEQLAENVYDANG
-265 NVTGVNTIGR
+265 NVSGINSIGQ
-275 YKMALAENITGSGF
+275 YKMALGEDINGTGF
-289 DAKFGFIYRPIE
+289 DAKFGFIFRPIE
-301 TSPFRIGFS
+301 TSPFRLGFS

-328 APFEFT
+328 APFQFT
-334 DKNNNT
+334 DDKGNT
-340 YAQTQ
+340 FAQTQ

-350 GDVDYRIRTPWKLG
+350 GDVDFRIRTPWKLG
-364 ISAATTVGNYL
+364 ISAATTISNYL
-375 AVDAE
+375 ALDAE
-380 YEISRYTGAQL
+380 YEVSRYTGAQL

-397 RGYWGDD
+397 RGYWED
-404 YNVSSTRDH
+404 YTPSTRDH

-425 VQTFRAGAELRLAPG
+425 VQTFRVGAEVRLAPR
-440 LYGRVGYNYVTAPFK
+440 LYGRVGYNYVSAPFK
-455 EDAYLNTMTN
+455 KNAYLNTMTN

-477 VNLGAINRVTAGL
+477 VNLGDINRVTAGL
-490 GYKGKHFYGDVAYQ
+490 GYKSKHFYGDVAYQ

-515 RATDLETY
+515 RATDLNTG

-530 SVDFKRHNVM
+530 NVDFKRHNVM

>member
-8 ALAAMTLCGSL
+8 ALAALILCGSM

-57 IGANPAA
+57 ISSNPAA
-64 IGLFRRSDASI
+64 IGLFRRNDASL

-82 ADAQLMGNIN
+82 ADAVLMGDIN

-103 VYAMN
+103 VYAVN
-108 MGHGSKLKFMNFAF
+108 MGNDSKLKFVNFAF

-130 KNYIGLDNVG
+130 KNYIGLDNVK
-140 LSNGLSQ
+140 LNNGLSQ

-157 NGQPLDLSANG
+157 NGQPLDLSKNG
-168 SGVDYTTPFAIN
+168 SGVDYTTPFALN

-208 DYQRVQWGGIQ
+208 DYHRVQWGGIQ

-234 AGVTLGLYNVNL
+234 AGVTFGVYNVNL
-246 HNMLYY
+246 HNTLLY
-252 SELLGENVYDASG
+252 SEQLAENVYDANG
-265 NVTGVNTIGR
+265 NVSGINSIGQ
-275 YKMALAENITGSGF
+275 YKMALGEDINGTGF
-289 DAKFGFIYRPIE
+289 DAKFGFIFRPIE
-301 TSPFRIGFS
+301 TSPFRLGFS

-328 APFEFT
+328 APFQFT
-334 DKNNNT
+334 DDKGNT
-340 YAQTQ
+340 FAQTQ

-350 GDVDYRIRTPWKLG
+350 GDVDFRIRTPWKLG
-364 ISAATTVGNYL
+364 ISAATTVSNYL
-375 AVDAE
+375 ALDAE
-380 YEISRYTGAQL
+380 YEVSRYTGAQL

-397 RGYWGDD
+397 RGYWED
-404 YNVSSTRDH
+404 YTPSTRDH

-425 VQTFRAGAELRLAPG
+425 VQTFRVGAEVRLAPR
-440 LYGRVGYNYVTAPFK
+440 LYGRVGYNYVSAPFK
-455 EDAYLNTMTN
+455 KDAYLNTMTN

-477 VNLGAINRVTAGL
+477 VNLGDINRVTAGL

-515 RATDLETY
+515 RATDLNTG

-530 SVDFKRHNVM
+530 NVDFKRHNVM

>member
-8 ALAAMTLCGSL
+8 ALAALTLCGSM

-57 IGANPAA
+57 ISSNPAA
-64 IGLFRRSDASI
+64 IGLFRRNDASL

-82 ADAQLMGNIN
+82 ADAVLMGDIN

-103 VYAMN
+103 VYAVN
-108 MGHGSKLKFMNFAF
+108 MGNDSKLKFVNFAF

-130 KNYIGLDNVG
+130 KNYIGLDNVK
-140 LSNGLSQ
+140 LNNGLSQ

-157 NGQPLDLSANG
+157 NGQPLDLSKNG
-168 SGVDYTTPFAIN
+168 SGVDYTTPFALN

-208 DYQRVQWGGIQ
+208 DYHRVQWGGIQ

-234 AGVTLGLYNVNL
+234 AGVTFGVYNVNL
-246 HNMLYY
+246 HNTLYY
-252 SELLGENVYDASG
+252 SEQLAENVYDANG
-265 NVTGVNTIGR
+265 NVSGINSIGQ
-275 YKMALAENITGSGF
+275 YQMALGEDINGTGF
-289 DAKFGFIYRPIE
+289 DAKFGFIFRPIE
-301 TSPFRIGFS
+301 TSPFRLGFS

-328 APFEFT
+328 APFQFT
-334 DKNNNT
+334 DDKGNT
-340 YAQTQ
+340 FAQTQ

-350 GDVDYRIRTPWKLG
+350 GDVDFRIRTPWKLG
-364 ISAATTVGNYL
+364 ISAATTVSNYL
-375 AVDAE
+375 ALDAE
-380 YEISRYTGAQL
+380 YEVSRYTGAQL

-397 RGYWGDD
+397 RGYWED
-404 YNVSSTRDH
+404 YTPSTRDH

-425 VQTFRAGAELRLAPG
+425 VQTFRVGAEVRLAPR
-440 LYGRVGYNYVTAPFK
+440 LYGRVGYNYVSAPLK
-455 EDAYLNTMTN
+455 KDAYLNTMTN

-477 VNLGAINRVTAGL
+477 VNLGDINRVTAGL

-515 RATDLETY
+515 RATDLNTG

-530 SVDFKRHNVM
+530 YVDFKRHNVM

>member
-8 ALAAMTLCGSL
+8 ALAALTLCGSM

-57 IGANPAA
+57 ISSNPAA
-64 IGLFRRSDASI
+64 IGLFRRNDASL

-82 ADAQLMGNIN
+82 ADAVLMGDIN

-103 VYAMN
+103 VYAVN
-108 MGHGSKLKFMNFAF
+108 MGNDSKLKFVNFAF

-130 KNYIGLDNVG
+130 KNYIGLDNVK
-140 LSNGLSQ
+140 LNNGLSQ

-157 NGQPLDLSANG
+157 NGQPLDLSKNG
-168 SGVDYTTPFAIN
+168 SGVDYTTPFALN

-185 MIVPVYGDDGKLA
+185 MIVPVYGDDDKLA

-208 DYQRVQWGGIQ
+208 DYHRVQWGGIQ

-234 AGVTLGLYNVNL
+234 AGVTFGVYNVNL
-246 HNMLYY
+246 HNTLYY
-252 SELLGENVYDASG
+252 SEQLAENVYDANG
-265 NVTGVNTIGR
+265 NVSGINSIGQ
-275 YKMALAENITGSGF
+275 YKMALGEDINGTGF
-289 DAKFGFIYRPIE
+289 DAKFGFIFRPIE
-301 TSPFRIGFS
+301 TSPFRLGFS

-328 APFEFT
+328 APFQFT
-334 DKNNNT
+334 DDKGNT
-340 YAQTQ
+340 FAQTQ

-350 GDVDYRIRTPWKLG
+350 GDVDFRIRTPWKLG
-364 ISAATTVGNYL
+364 ISAATTVSNYL
-375 AVDAE
+375 ALDAE
-380 YEISRYTGAQL
+380 YEVSRYTGAQL

-397 RGYWGDD
+397 RGYWED
-404 YNVSSTRDH
+404 YTPSTRDH

-425 VQTFRAGAELRLAPG
+425 VQTFRVGAEVRLAPR
-440 LYGRVGYNYVTAPFK
+440 LYGRVGYNYVSAPFK
-455 EDAYLNTMTN
+455 KDAYLNTMTN

-477 VNLGAINRVTAGL
+477 VNLGDINRVTAGL

-515 RATDLETY
+515 RATDLNTG

-530 SVDFKRHNVM
+530 NVDFKRHNVM

>member
-8 ALAAMTLCGSL
+8 ALAALTLCGSM

-57 IGANPAA
+57 ISSNPAA
-64 IGLFRRSDASI
+64 IGLFRRNDASL

-82 ADAQLMGNIN
+82 ADAVLMGDIN

-103 VYAMN
+103 VYAVN
-108 MGHGSKLKFMNFAF
+108 MGNDSKLKFVNFAF

-130 KNYIGLDNVG
+130 KNYIGLDNVK
-140 LSNGLSQ
+140 LNNGLSQ

-157 NGQPLDLSANG
+157 NGQPLDLSKNG
-168 SGVDYTTPFAIN
+168 SGVDYTTPFALN

-208 DYQRVQWGGIQ
+208 DYHRVQWGGIQ

-234 AGVTLGLYNVNL
+234 AGVTFGVYNVNL
-246 HNMLYY
+246 HNTLYY
-252 SELLGENVYDASG
+252 SEQLGENVYDANG
-265 NVTGVNTIGR
+265 NVSGINSIGQ
-275 YKMALAENITGSGF
+275 YKMALGEDINGTGF
-289 DAKFGFIYRPIE
+289 DAKFGFIFRPIE
-301 TSPFRIGFS
+301 TSPFRLGFS

-328 APFEFT
+328 APFQFT
-334 DKNNNT
+334 DDKGNT
-340 YAQTQ
+340 FAQTQ

-350 GDVDYRIRTPWKLG
+350 GDVDFRIRTPWKLG
-364 ISAATTVGNYL
+364 ISAATTVSNYL
-375 AVDAE
+375 ALDAE
-380 YEISRYTGAQL
+380 YEVSRYTGAQL

-397 RGYWGDD
+397 RGYWED
-404 YNVSSTRDH
+404 YTPSTRDH

-425 VQTFRAGAELRLAPG
+425 VQTFRVGAEVRLAPR
-440 LYGRVGYNYVTAPFK
+440 LYGRVGYNYVSAPFK
-455 EDAYLNTMTN
+455 KDAYLNTMTN

-477 VNLGAINRVTAGL
+477 VNLGDINRVTTGL

-515 RATDLETY
+515 RATDLDTG

-530 SVDFKRHNVM
+530 NVDFKRHNVM

>member
-8 ALAAMTLCGSL
+8 ALAALTLCGSM

-57 IGANPAA
+57 ISSNPAA
-64 IGLFRRSDASI
+64 IGLFRRNDASL

-82 ADAQLMGNIN
+82 ADAVLMGDIN

-103 VYAMN
+103 VYAVN
-108 MGHGSKLKFMNFAF
+108 MGNDSKLKFVNFAF

-130 KNYIGLDNVG
+130 KNYIGLDNVK
-140 LSNGLSQ
+140 LNNGLSQ

-157 NGQPLDLSANG
+157 NGQPLDLSKNG
-168 SGVDYTTPFAIN
+168 SGVDYTTPFALN

-185 MIVPVYGDDGKLA
+185 MIVPVYGNDGKLA

-208 DYQRVQWGGIQ
+208 DYHRVQWGGIQ

-234 AGVTLGLYNVNL
+234 AGVTFGVYNVNL
-246 HNMLYY
+246 HNTLFY
-252 SELLGENVYDASG
+252 SEQLAENVYDANG
-265 NVTGVNTIGR
+265 NVSGINSIGQ
-275 YKMALAENITGSGF
+275 YKMALGEDINGTGF
-289 DAKFGFIYRPIE
+289 DAKFGFIFRPIE
-301 TSPFRIGFS
+301 TSPFRLGFS

-328 APFEFT
+328 APFQFT
-334 DKNNNT
+334 DDKGNT
-340 YAQTQ
+340 FAQTQ

-350 GDVDYRIRTPWKLG
+350 GDVDFRIRTPWKLG
-364 ISAATTVGNYL
+364 ISAATTVSNYL
-375 AVDAE
+375 ALDAE
-380 YEISRYTGAQL
+380 YEVSRYTGAQL

-397 RGYWGDD
+397 RGYWED
-404 YNVSSTRDH
+404 YTPSTRDH

-425 VQTFRAGAELRLAPG
+425 VQTFRVGAEVRLAPG
-440 LYGRVGYNYVTAPFK
+440 LYGRVGYNYVSAPFK
-455 EDAYLNTMTN
+455 KDAYLNTMTN

-477 VNLGAINRVTAGL
+477 VNLGDINRVTAGL

-515 RATDLETY
+515 RATDLNTG

-530 SVDFKRHNVM
+530 NVDFKRHNVM

>member
-8 ALAAMTLCGSL
+8 ALAALTLCGSM

-25 KIEALTGSDL
+25 KTEALTGSDL

-57 IGANPAA
+57 ISSNPAA
-64 IGLFRRSDASI
+64 IGLFRRNDASL

-82 ADAQLMGNIN
+82 ADAVLMGDIN

-103 VYAMN
+103 VYAVN
-108 MGHGSKLKFMNFAF
+108 MGNDSKLKFVNFAF

-130 KNYIGLDNVG
+130 KNYIGLDNVK
-140 LSNGLSQ
+140 LNNGLSQ

-157 NGQPLDLSANG
+157 NGQPLDLSKNG
-168 SGVDYTTPFAIN
+168 SGVDYTTPFALN

-208 DYQRVQWGGIQ
+208 DYHRVQWGGIQ

-234 AGVTLGLYNVNL
+234 AGVTFGVYNVNL
-246 HNMLYY
+246 HNTLFY
-252 SELLGENVYDASG
+252 SEQLAENVYDANG
-265 NVTGVNTIGR
+265 NVSGINSIGQ
-275 YKMALAENITGSGF
+275 YKMALGEDINGTGF
-289 DAKFGFIYRPIE
+289 DAKFGFIFRPIE
-301 TSPFRIGFS
+301 TSPFRLGFS

-328 APFEFT
+328 APFQFT
-334 DKNNNT
+334 DDKGNT
-340 YAQTQ
+340 FAQTQ

-350 GDVDYRIRTPWKLG
+350 GDVDFRIRTPWKLG
-364 ISAATTVGNYL
+364 ISAATTVSNYL
-375 AVDAE
+375 ALDAE
-380 YEISRYTGAQL
+380 YEVSRYTGAQL

-397 RGYWGDD
+397 RGYWED
-404 YNVSSTRDH
+404 YTPSTRDH

-425 VQTFRAGAELRLAPG
+425 VQTFRVGAEVRLAPR
-440 LYGRVGYNYVTAPFK
+440 LYGRVGYNYVSAPFK
-455 EDAYLNTMTN
+455 KDAYLNTMTN

-477 VNLGAINRVTAGL
+477 VNLGDINRVTAGL

-515 RATDLETY
+515 RATDLNTG

-530 SVDFKRHNVM
+530 NVDFKRHNVM

>member
-8 ALAAMTLCGSL
+8 ALAALTLCGSM

-25 KIEALTGSDL
+25 KIETLTGSDL

-57 IGANPAA
+57 ISSNPAA
-64 IGLFRRSDASI
+64 IGLFRRNDASL

-82 ADAQLMGNIN
+82 ADAVLMGDIN

-103 VYAMN
+103 VYAVN
-108 MGHGSKLKFMNFAF
+108 MGNDSKLKFVNFAF
-122 NYQKKRNL
+122 NYKKKRNL
-130 KNYIGLDNVG
+130 KNYIGLDNVK
-140 LSNGLSQ
+140 LNNGLSQ

-157 NGQPLDLSANG
+157 NGQPLDLSKNG
-168 SGVDYTTPFAIN
+168 SGVDYTTPFALN

-208 DYQRVQWGGIQ
+208 DYHRVQWGGIQ

-234 AGVTLGLYNVNL
+234 AGVTFGVYNVNL
-246 HNMLYY
+246 HNTLFY
-252 SELLGENVYDASG
+252 SEQLAENVYDANG
-265 NVTGVNTIGR
+265 NVSGINSIGQ
-275 YKMALAENITGSGF
+275 YQMALGEDINGTGF
-289 DAKFGFIYRPIE
+289 DAKFGFIFRPIE
-301 TSPFRIGFS
+301 TSPFRLGFS

-328 APFEFT
+328 APFQFT
-334 DKNNNT
+334 DDKGNT
-340 YAQTQ
+340 FAQTQ

-350 GDVDYRIRTPWKLG
+350 GDVDFRIRTPWKLG
-364 ISAATTVGNYL
+364 ISAATTVSNYL
-375 AVDAE
+375 ALDAE
-380 YEISRYTGAQL
+380 YEVSRYTGAQL

-397 RGYWGDD
+397 RGYWED
-404 YNVSSTRDH
+404 YTPSTRDH

-425 VQTFRAGAELRLAPG
+425 VQTFRVGAEVRLAPR
-440 LYGRVGYNYVTAPFK
+440 LYGRVGYNYVSAPFK
-455 EDAYLNTMTN
+455 KDAYLNTMTN

-477 VNLGAINRVTAGL
+477 VNLGDINRVTAGL

-515 RATDLETY
+515 RATDLNTG

-530 SVDFKRHNVM
+530 NVDFKRHNVM

>member
-1 MKRKYAL
+1 MKRKYTL
-8 ALAAMTLCGSL
+8 ALAGLTLCGSM

-57 IGANPAA
+57 ISSNPAA
-64 IGLFRRSDASI
+64 IGLFRRNDASL

-82 ADAQLMGNIN
+82 ADAVLMGDIN

-103 VYAMN
+103 VYAVN
-108 MGHGSKLKFMNFAF
+108 MGNDSKLKFVNFAF

-130 KNYIGLDNVG
+130 KNYIGLDNVK
-140 LSNGLSQ
+140 LNNGLSQ

-157 NGQPLDLSANG
+157 NGQPLDLSKNG
-168 SGVDYTTPFAIN
+168 SGVDYTTPFALN

-208 DYQRVQWGGIQ
+208 DYHRVQWGGIQ

-234 AGVTLGLYNVNL
+234 AGVTFGVYNVNL
-246 HNMLYY
+246 HNTLFY
-252 SELLGENVYDASG
+252 SEQLAENVYDANG
-265 NVTGVNTIGR
+265 NVSGINSIGQ
-275 YKMALAENITGSGF
+275 YKMALGEDINGTGF
-289 DAKFGFIYRPIE
+289 DAKFGFIFRPIE
-301 TSPFRIGFS
+301 TSPFRLGFS

-328 APFEFT
+328 APFQFT
-334 DKNNNT
+334 DDKGNT
-340 YAQTQ
+340 FAQTQ

-350 GDVDYRIRTPWKLG
+350 GDVDFRIRTPWKLG
-364 ISAATTVGNYL
+364 ISAATTVSNYL
-375 AVDAE
+375 ALDAE
-380 YEISRYTGAQL
+380 YEVSRYTGAQL

-397 RGYWGDD
+397 RGYWED
-404 YNVSSTRDH
+404 YTPSTRDH

-425 VQTFRAGAELRLAPG
+425 VQTFRVGAEVRLAPR
-440 LYGRVGYNYVTAPFK
+440 LYGRVGYNYVSAPFK
-455 EDAYLNTMTN
+455 KDAYLNTMTN

-477 VNLGAINRVTAGL
+477 VNLGDINRVTAGL

-515 RATDLETY
+515 RATDLNTG

-530 SVDFKRHNVM
+530 NVDFKRHNVM

>member
-8 ALAAMTLCGSL
+8 ALAALTLCGSM

-57 IGANPAA
+57 ISSNPAA
-64 IGLFRRSDASI
+64 IGLFRRNDASL

-82 ADAQLMGNIN
+82 ADAVLMGDIN

-103 VYAMN
+103 VYAVN
-108 MGHGSKLKFMNFAF
+108 MGNDSKLKFVNFAF

-130 KNYIGLDNVG
+130 KNYIGLDNVK
-140 LSNGLSQ
+140 LNNGLSQ

-157 NGQPLDLSANG
+157 NGQPLDLSKNG
-168 SGVDYTTPFAIN
+168 SGVDYTTPFALN

-208 DYQRVQWGGIQ
+208 DYHRVQWGGIQ

-234 AGVTLGLYNVNL
+234 AGVTFGVYNVNL
-246 HNMLYY
+246 HNTLFY
-252 SELLGENVYDASG
+252 SEQLAENVYDANG
-265 NVTGVNTIGR
+265 NVSGINSIGQ
-275 YKMALAENITGSGF
+275 YKMALGEDINGTGF
-289 DAKFGFIYRPIE
+289 DAKFGFIFRPIE
-301 TSPFRIGFS
+301 TSPFRLGFS

-328 APFEFT
+328 APFQFT
-334 DKNNNT
+334 DDKGNT
-340 YAQTQ
+340 FAQTQ

-350 GDVDYRIRTPWKLG
+350 GDVDFRIRTPWKLG
-364 ISAATTVGNYL
+364 ISAATTISNYL
-375 AVDAE
+375 ALDAE
-380 YEISRYTGAQL
+380 YEVSRYTGAQL

-397 RGYWGDD
+397 RGYWED
-404 YNVSSTRDH
+404 YTPSTRDH

-425 VQTFRAGAELRLAPG
+425 VQTFRVGAEVRLAPR
-440 LYGRVGYNYVTAPFK
+440 LYGRVGYNYVSAPFK
-455 EDAYLNTMTN
+455 KDAYLNTMTN

-477 VNLGAINRVTAGL
+477 VNLGDINRVTAGL

-515 RATDLETY
+515 RATDLNTG

-530 SVDFKRHNVM
+530 NVDFKRHNVM

>member
-8 ALAAMTLCGSL
+8 ALAALTLCGSM

-57 IGANPAA
+57 ISSNPAA
-64 IGLFRRSDASI
+64 IGLFRRNDASL

-82 ADAQLMGNIN
+82 ADAVLMGDIN

-103 VYAMN
+103 VYAVN
-108 MGHGSKLKFMNFAF
+108 MGNDSKLKFVNFAF

-130 KNYIGLDNVG
+130 KNYIGLDNVK
-140 LSNGLSQ
+140 LNNGLSQ

-157 NGQPLDLSANG
+157 NGQPLDLSKNG
-168 SGVDYTTPFAIN
+168 SGVDYTTPFALN

-208 DYQRVQWGGIQ
+208 DYHRVQWGGIQ

-234 AGVTLGLYNVNL
+234 AGVTFGVYNVNL
-246 HNMLYY
+246 HNTLFY
-252 SELLGENVYDASG
+252 SEQLAENVYDANG
-265 NVTGVNTIGR
+265 NVSGINSIGQ
-275 YKMALAENITGSGF
+275 YKMALGEDINGTGF
-289 DAKFGFIYRPIE
+289 DAKFGFIFRPIE
-301 TSPFRIGFS
+301 TSPFRLGFS

-328 APFEFT
+328 APFQFT
-334 DKNNNT
+334 DDKGNT
-340 YAQTQ
+340 FAQTQ

-350 GDVDYRIRTPWKLG
+350 GDVDFRIRTPWKLG
-364 ISAATTVGNYL
+364 ISAATTVSNYL
-375 AVDAE
+375 ALDAE
-380 YEISRYTGAQL
+380 YEVSRYTGAQL

-397 RGYWGDD
+397 RGYWED
-404 YNVSSTRDH
+404 YTPSTRDH

-425 VQTFRAGAELRLAPG
+425 VQTFRVGAEVRLAPR
-440 LYGRVGYNYVTAPFK
+440 LYGRVGYNYVSAPFK
-455 EDAYLNTMTN
+455 KDAYLNTMTN

-477 VNLGAINRVTAGL
+477 VNLGDINRVTAGL

-515 RATDLETY
+515 RATDLDTG

-530 SVDFKRHNVM
+530 NVDFKRHNVM

>member
-8 ALAAMTLCGSL
+8 ALAALTLCGSM

-57 IGANPAA
+57 ISSNPAA
-64 IGLFRRSDASI
+64 IGLFRRNDASL

-82 ADAQLMGNIN
+82 ADAVLMGDIN

-103 VYAMN
+103 VYAVN
-108 MGHGSKLKFMNFAF
+108 MGNDSKLKFVNFAF

-130 KNYIGLDNVG
+130 KNYIGLDNVK
-140 LSNGLSQ
+140 LNNGLSQ

-157 NGQPLDLSANG
+157 NGQPLDLSKNG
-168 SGVDYTTPFAIN
+168 SGVDYTTPFALN

-208 DYQRVQWGGIQ
+208 DYHRVQWGGIQ

-234 AGVTLGLYNVNL
+234 AGVTFGVYNVNL
-246 HNMLYY
+246 HNTLYY
-252 SELLGENVYDASG
+252 SEQLAENVYDANG
-265 NVTGVNTIGR
+265 NVSGINSIGQ
-275 YKMALAENITGSGF
+275 YKMALGEDINGTGF
-289 DAKFGFIYRPIE
+289 DAKFGFIFRPIE
-301 TSPFRIGFS
+301 TSPFRLGFS

-318 LTQNASLRMV
+318 ITQNASLRMV
-328 APFEFT
+328 APFQFT
-334 DKNNNT
+334 DDKGNT
-340 YAQTQ
+340 FAQTQ

-350 GDVDYRIRTPWKLG
+350 GDVDFRIRTPWKLG
-364 ISAATTVGNYL
+364 ISAATTVSNYL
-375 AVDAE
+375 ALDAE
-380 YEISRYTGAQL
+380 YEVSRYTGAQL

-397 RGYWGDD
+397 RGYWED
-404 YNVSSTRDH
+404 YTPSTRDH

-425 VQTFRAGAELRLAPG
+425 VQTFRVGAEVRLAPR
-440 LYGRVGYNYVTAPFK
+440 LYGRVGYNYVSAPFK
-455 EDAYLNTMTN
+455 KDAYLNTMTN

-477 VNLGAINRVTAGL
+477 VNLGDINRVTAGL

-504 YQKQTG
+504 YQKQMG

-515 RATDLETY
+515 RATDLDTG

-530 SVDFKRHNVM
+530 NVDFKRHNVM